1 MRIQPAVAG
10 LYPSRMTSSNPLI
23 WLASASPRRSELLR
37 QIGVSHEIRA
47 VNLDEQIAGME
58 NPAEY
63 VTRLARAKAEALWQ
77 TLAEPER
84 RPVLG
89 SDTSV
94 ALGNEVLGKPLDRT
108 HAIQMLRRLSGCT
121 HQVYTAV
128 ALRHAAGCD
137 VRLSVSDVTMR
148 SLSDAQIA
156 AYWETGEP
164 ADKAGAYGIQGR
176 AALFIERIAGSYSGI
191 VGLPLFET
199 GELLR
204 MAGIT
209 LEPTT
214 SRVADQ
220 TGARI
225 GVEA

>member
-1 MRIQPAVAG
+1 
-10 LYPSRMTSSNPLI
+10 MTSSNPLI